1 MKTALSR
8 AQQPDQKIPAS
19 ALKVQEQASIKRFK
33 REKEKKKK
41 LIYTHRRIIRLDFKV
56 GAIKKGGRNLWQS
69 A

>member
-33 REKEKKKK
+33 REKEKKKQ
-41 LIYTHRRIIRLDFKV
+41 IYTHRRIIRLDFKV